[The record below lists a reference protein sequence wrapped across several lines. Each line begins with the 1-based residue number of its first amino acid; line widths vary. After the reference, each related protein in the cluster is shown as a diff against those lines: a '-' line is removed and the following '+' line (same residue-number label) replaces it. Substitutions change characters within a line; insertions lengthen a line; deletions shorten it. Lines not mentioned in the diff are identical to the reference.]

1 MIWDTHNPSGEPLEQ
16 PASGG
21 FSLPEVMMAVAILSL
36 FVLANFSILS
46 FSRIQTVK
54 DHERGIML
62 DFASH
67 YLELVKGLPF
77 DEIKSGAPINALYDG
92 ASGGTLIAFPTST
105 NWLTI
110 DNVNFQSFHPDLIW
124 LSPRNPQMSV
134 FLDTRTIA
142 GIPHDKH
149 IQLLLQWD
157 APMNL
162 GSKQTLRMDMVRVKD
177 L

>member
-1 MIWDTHNPSGEPLEQ
+1 MIGDTHNPSGEPLEFS
-16 PASGG
+16 ASDG

-77 DEIKSGAPINALYDG
+77 AEIKNGAPINALYDG
-92 ASGGTLIAFPTST
+92 ASGGALIAIPVST
-105 NWLTI
+105 NWFAI
-110 DNVNFQSFHPDLIW
+110 DNLDFHSFHPDLVW

-134 FLDTRTIA
+134 FLETRAIA
-142 GIPHDKH
+142 GAPHDKH

-162 GSKQTLRMDMVRVKD
+162 GKKQTLRMDMVRVKD